1 MRRAE
6 EAAEDDPVPYSGDD
20 AGKLAQE
27 IEVALAQLGLGD
39 PRRLFQHQTFFEG
52 ELRLIAR
59 ALRQMKD
66 KHPTRPSCP
75 LHSRCNQIA
84 AQQRIDATCHKL
96 TSNLAVGIGSFNT
109 RCQPNRSGH
118 LAH

>member
-1 MRRAE
+1 MGQMRRAE
-6 EAAEDDPVPYSGDD
+6 EVAEDDPPYSGDD

-75 LHSRCNQIA
+75 LHSRCDQIA
-84 AQQRIDATCHKL
+84 AQQRVDATCH
-96 TSNLAVGIGSFNT
+96 
-109 RCQPNRSGH
+109 NRS
-118 LAH
+118 